1 MFARGQLSGLCPPP
15 QHSVVFEIGGQF
27 RKAHPVWRDLITTWE
42 IVADSSDRADYN
54 GGRMTPSASPEP
66 LSGERNFATTR
77 WSIVVAAGAPD
88 APDGHAALATLCQT
102 YWYPVYAFI
111 RRRGASAADAQD
123 LTQEFFAVL
132 LEKDYVRL
140 ADRERGR
147 FRTFLLT
154 AVTRFLAKQRERDH
168 AAKRGGGRTTLS
180 LDLEHG
186 EERYQLEPVEHWT
199 PERLFERRWALT
211 LLDRVIAQLSER
223 YAEQGKRELFERL
236 KGALTG
242 VGSADENA
250 ELALQ
255 LGLSEG
261 ALKVAVH
268 RLRRRYRDLLKQEIA
283 ETVADPDETA
293 DELDYLLSALRGS
306 T

>member
-1 MFARGQLSGLCPPP
+1 MAAR
-15 QHSVVFEIGGQF
+15 
-27 RKAHPVWRDLITTWE
+27 A
-42 IVADSSDRADYN
+42 AD
-54 GGRMTPSASPEP
+54 
-66 LSGERNFATTR
+66 
-77 WSIVVAAGAPD
+77 AAEGKS
-88 APDGHAALATLCQT
+88 ALATLCQT

-111 RRRGASAADAQD
+111 RRRGFSTADAQD
-123 LTQEFFAVL
+123 LSQEFFATV

-154 AVTRFLAKQRERDH
+154 AVTRFVTRQRERDR
-168 AAKRGGGRTTLS
+168 AAKRGGGRTVLS

-186 EERYQLEPVEHWT
+186 EVRYLLEPVEHWT

-211 LLDRVIAQLSER
+211 LLDRVIARLGER
-223 YAEQGKRELFERL
+223 YAAQGKRELFECL
-236 KGALTG
+236 KGVLTG

-250 ELALQ
+250 ALAAQ

-283 ETVADPDETA
+283 DTVADSDETA
-293 DELDYLLSALRGS
+293 DELDYLLAALRGGA
-306 T
+306 

>member
-1 MFARGQLSGLCPPP
+1 MTSSAPPP
-15 QHSVVFEIGGQF
+15 V
-27 RKAHPVWRDLITTWE
+27 
-42 IVADSSDRADYN
+42 
-54 GGRMTPSASPEP
+54 P
-66 LSGERNFATTR
+66 LSGERKFASTR

-88 APDGHAALATLCQT
+88 APDRHAALATLCQT

-154 AVTRFLAKQRERDH
+154 AVTRFLTKQRERDN
-168 AAKRGGGRTTLS
+168 AAKRGGGRTMLS
-180 LDLEHG
+180 LDLAHS
-186 EERYQLEPVEHWT
+186 EERYRLEPVEHWT

-211 LLDRVIAQLSER
+211 LLDRVVAQLGER
-223 YAEQGKRELFERL
+223 YAKQGKQELFERIKGVL
-236 KGALTG
+236 TGAL
-242 VGSADENA
+242 SADENA
-250 ELALQ
+250 ELASQ

-261 ALKVAVH
+261 TLKVAVH

-283 ETVADPDETA
+283 ETVADPGETA
-293 DELDYLLSALRGS
+293 DELDYLLAAVRGG